1 MSSGIRFGGSVSSEH
16 ATISPLSSSCSP
28 IANGISSTTSLSSS
42 SSSSLP
48 PCSRITGAG
57 VRTIISTAHH
67 DLSASSPSYDT
78 FRYSPLFEMS
88 KMTTSMGEERLKEKN
103 ENFIEN
109 DNQIFKNSSKLTSS
123 QFDLFSKSRCTF
135 EKHLNIVLYFNAFRL
150 FMKKIW
156 IRFSNL
162 NALSFNLKRKK
173 NTSSST
179 SPIIQHCISDF
190 LTPKPKIWTTSWLK
204 KKFFF

>member
-57 VRTIISTAHH
+57 VGAIISTAHY
-67 DLSASSPSYDT
+67 DLPASSPSYDS

-109 DNQIFKNSSKLTSS
+109 DNQIFKNSSTLTSS
-123 QFDLFSKSRCTF
+123 QFDLFSKSRCTL
-135 EKHLNIVLYFNAFRL
+135 KNILIL
-150 FMKKIW
+150 I
-156 IRFSNL
+156 
-162 NALSFNLKRKK
+162 
-173 NTSSST
+173 
-179 SPIIQHCISDF
+179 
-190 LTPKPKIWTTSWLK
+190 K
-204 KKFFF
+204 KKE